1 MKTKLVLAALAA
13 FSSILLSSAVADDK
27 PEWGKITDDEIAYTL
42 PDKFSDEAAA
52 ILFDQGELEIPQPYE
67 DNRIHLKIHR
77 RCKIFD
83 VDGAD
88 DAITEEIYLPPGEKI
103 RDLKA
108 QTISADGKHRTEVK
122 GDDIH
127 KQTSGDYEIITFTF
141 PAVENGC
148 FVEYRYELRHQRF
161 LSLSSWYFQNDLFTH
176 DSHFSVVVHKGF
188 DYSVAMRNIPEE
200 LQKPERNSLFI
211 WGDKCAEYIWDLKDL
226 PPVRPEPYMPALQ
239 NYRASLSFQ
248 LVEFADQ
255 YNVLKFADHWSSLGE
270 EVDAALNHVIKA
282 KGDIKDTTRA
292 VLARFSGGSRL
303 DTLKCIFD
311 YVRNNYQTEDDDGLY
326 LIDYTDTDY
335 TLKNQKGTIAGKNLL
350 LIEMLQ
356 SAGIDAKPLL
366 IGTRDYCKFDPQVF
380 HLSQFNY
387 LLCIASVDSAYYFL
401 DTKDKYAAFPFLPPE
416 CMAEGGL
423 IIDGDNSK
431 PVKLTHAERPSAV
444 NTKARIFIGND
455 GAAVCSTHVALSGH
469 FLSKYRNLLDKDI
482 DEGNVKETLIENAE
496 DIELDV
502 NTALVKDYS
511 EDDSVTV
518 DLVIDLPDFCQ
529 RVENN
534 LVFEPLLYA
543 PRENP
548 FEKSERTYPVDFNF
562 KYSYHVETDITVGN
576 SLTLVSLPP
585 QVQESMNGLQFNRV
599 SFGGGREARVIS
611 QLLVNKKIFEAS
623 EYPTL
628 RSTFEKIAQA
638 GLERSA
644 AEIVVPSSAGN

>member
-1 MKTKLVLAALAA
+1 
-13 FSSILLSSAVADDK
+13 
-27 PEWGKITDDEIAYTL
+27 
-42 PDKFSDEAAA
+42 
-52 ILFDQGELEIPQPYE
+52 
-67 DNRIHLKIHR
+67 
-77 RCKIFD
+77 
-83 VDGAD
+83 
-88 DAITEEIYLPPGEKI
+88 
-103 RDLKA
+103 
-108 QTISADGKHRTEVK
+108 
-122 GDDIH
+122 
-127 KQTSGDYEIITFTF
+127 
-141 PAVENGC
+141 
-148 FVEYRYELRHQRF
+148 
-161 LSLSSWYFQNDLFTH
+161 
-176 DSHFSVVVHKGF
+176 
-188 DYSVAMRNIPEE
+188 
-200 LQKPERNSLFI
+200 
-211 WGDKCAEYIWDLKDL
+211 
-226 PPVRPEPYMPALQ
+226 
-239 NYRASLSFQ
+239 
-248 LVEFADQ
+248 
-255 YNVLKFADHWSSLGE
+255 
-270 EVDAALNHVIKA
+270 
-282 KGDIKDTTRA
+282 
-292 VLARFSGGSRL
+292 
-303 DTLKCIFD
+303 
-311 YVRNNYQTEDDDGLY
+311 
-326 LIDYTDTDY
+326 
-335 TLKNQKGTIAGKNLL
+335 
-350 LIEMLQ
+350 
-356 SAGIDAKPLL
+356 
-366 IGTRDYCKFDPQVF
+366 
-380 HLSQFNY
+380 
-387 LLCIASVDSAYYFL
+387 
-401 DTKDKYAAFPFLPPE
+401 
-416 CMAEGGL
+416 
-423 IIDGDNSK
+423 
-431 PVKLTHAERPSAV
+431 V